1 MSFRKRLTLFFVV
14 IVVVPMLAVALV
26 LYLLI
31 ADSQR
36 AKIATRVSAAQTAAR
51 NLYVV
56 VDQRDAAVRAAVT
69 RIFGRGPGHPG
80 GDPLMLA
87 ALRAHD
93 YAAARRRAVALTRPG
108 GGVLRLTIF
117 RATPMLMIADVGAR
131 DAVTPDV
138 RTLNIGKR
146 KPLTVQVSVQSA
158 TGYARVASRV
168 TGDSVVVTGDGKLL
182 AVGPA
187 IPAADYAR
195 PAVAEARAA
204 KLAAV
209 LAPSATHLPSKGT
222 VTVGG
227 KPYQVGVFSPPLGS
241 GFASPTITVYVL
253 VPAVAGPLI
262 ARTKLLSALILGGLL
277 ALAVTLA
284 LLVSRSLQDQ
294 IANFLGAAQRLGK
307 GDLATRVPVS
317 GHDEFAAL
325 GEEFNN
331 MAGQLETRLEEL
343 RQQRRRLQRSLQRL
357 GDSFAANLDR
367 DAILGIVLRTAV
379 DGSGARAGR
388 ASARTSAGGLL
399 RESARVGPAGEF
411 DTAMTD
417 AEEQALRSGET
428 GACRIGEVSA
438 LAQVLRG
445 SDGSS
450 EVLGVISVARSDGA
464 FEDGERQL
472 FAYLA
477 RQAGISVENVGLHEQ
492 VQRQAVTDELTGLFN
507 HRRFVEALELEA
519 ERARRFD
526 QPVGLV
532 MVDLDDFKAVNDT
545 YGHQQG
551 DEVLRQ
557 VAGLMR
563 SYSREIDAPARY
575 GGEELAIVLPQTD
588 LNGATRLAERL
599 RAGIEALAIPRLSGG
614 GSMRV
619 TASIGVAS
627 LPESGGDVERL
638 IAAAD
643 AALYEAKRGGK
654 NKTVQAR

>member
-31 ADSQR
+31 ADSQS
-36 AKIATRVSAAQTAAR
+36 AKIAARVSLARTTAQ
-51 NLYVV
+51 NLYI
-56 VDQRDAAVRAAVT
+56 VDQRDAAVRGAVS
-69 RIFGRGPGHPG
+69 RIFGGPGHPG

-87 ALRAHD
+87 ALRSGDAV
-93 YAAARRRAVALTRPG
+93 AARRRAAALARS
-108 GGVLRLTIF
+108 GVVRRLTIT
-117 RATPMLMIADVGAR
+117 RTSPPSLLADVGDR
-131 DAVTPDV
+131 TAVAPDI
-138 RTLNIGKR
+138 RTLQITGPKSVTT
-146 KPLTVQVSVQSA
+146 LTLKVSVRSA
-158 TGYARVASRV
+158 AGYARIASRL
-168 TGDSVVVTGDGKLL
+168 TGDSVVVMAGRRLL
-182 AVGPA
+182 AVGAAVPPKDSSATPAVIRADVATVAAQLTAVASRLPTGNVTVAGARYEVGSFRMTNGFTGPA
-187 IPAADYAR
+187 I
-195 PAVAEARAA
+195 
-204 KLAAV
+204 
-209 LAPSATHLPSKGT
+209 T
-222 VTVGG
+222 V
-227 KPYQVGVFSPPLGS
+227 S
-241 GFASPTITVYVL
+241 IL
-253 VPAVAGPLI
+253 VPSLTGSLI
-262 ARTKLLSALILGGLL
+262 AHTRLLSALILGGLL
-277 ALAVTLA
+277 ALAVALA

-325 GEEFNN
+325 GEEFNS

-388 ASARTSAGGLL
+388 ASARKSTDGLL

-411 DTAMTD
+411 DAAMTE

-428 GACRIGEVSA
+428 GACRVGEVSA

-450 EVLGVISVARSDGA
+450 DVLGVISVARGDGA
-464 FEDGERQL
+464 FEDGEREL

-599 RAGIEALAIPRLSGG
+599 RAGVEALEIPRLSGG

-627 LPESGGDVERL
+627 LPESAGDVERL

>member
-31 ADSQR
+31 ADSQS
-36 AKIATRVSAAQTAAR
+36 AKIAARVSLARTTAQ
-51 NLYVV
+51 NLYI
-56 VDQRDAAVRAAVT
+56 VDQRDAAVRGAVS
-69 RIFGRGPGHPG
+69 RIFGGPGHPG

-87 ALRAHD
+87 ALRSGDAV
-93 YAAARRRAVALTRPG
+93 AARRRAAALARS
-108 GGVLRLTIF
+108 GVVRRLTIT
-117 RATPMLMIADVGAR
+117 RTSPPSLLADVGDR
-131 DAVTPDV
+131 TAVAPDI
-138 RTLNIGKR
+138 RTLQITGPKSVTT
-146 KPLTVQVSVQSA
+146 LTLKVSVRSA
-158 TGYARVASRV
+158 AGYARIASRL
-168 TGDSVVVTGDGKLL
+168 TGDSVVVMAGRRLL
-182 AVGPA
+182 AVGAAVPPKDSSATPAVIRADVATVAAQLTAVAFRLPTGNVTVAGARYEVGSFRMTNGFTGPA
-187 IPAADYAR
+187 I
-195 PAVAEARAA
+195 
-204 KLAAV
+204 
-209 LAPSATHLPSKGT
+209 T
-222 VTVGG
+222 V
-227 KPYQVGVFSPPLGS
+227 S
-241 GFASPTITVYVL
+241 IL
-253 VPAVAGPLI
+253 VPSLTGSLI
-262 ARTKLLSALILGGLL
+262 AHTRLLSALILGGLL
-277 ALAVTLA
+277 ALAVALA

-325 GEEFNN
+325 GEEFNS

-388 ASARTSAGGLL
+388 ASARKSADGLL

-411 DTAMTD
+411 DAAMTE

-428 GACRIGEVSA
+428 GACRVGEVSA

-450 EVLGVISVARSDGA
+450 DVLGVISVARGDGA
-464 FEDGERQL
+464 FEDGEREL

-599 RAGIEALAIPRLSGG
+599 RAGVEALEIPRLSGG

-627 LPESGGDVERL
+627 LPESAGDVERL

>member
-36 AKIATRVSAAQTAAR
+36 AKIATRVSAAQTSAR

-138 RTLNIGKR
+138 RRLNIGKR

-187 IPAADYAR
+187 IPAADYALK
-195 PAVAEARAA
+195 PAVAQAHAA

-209 LAPSATHLPSKGT
+209 LTPSATHLPSKGR

-227 KPYQVGVFSPPLGS
+227 KPYQIGSFSPPP
-241 GFASPTITVYVL
+241 GFPAPAITVYIL
-253 VPAVAGPLI
+253 VPAVTGSLI
-262 ARTKLLSALILGGLL
+262 AQTRLLSALILGGLL
-277 ALAVTLA
+277 ALAVALA

-325 GEEFNN
+325 GEEFNS

-399 RESARVGPAGEF
+399 RESARVGPTGEF

-450 EVLGVISVARSDGA
+450 EVLGVISVARGDGG
-464 FEDGERQL
+464 FEDGEREL

>member
-31 ADSQR
+31 SDSQS
-36 AKIATRVSAAQTAAR
+36 AKVSTRVAALQTTAE
-51 NLYVV
+51 NLYSVE
-56 VDQRDAAVRAAVT
+56 QHDASVRAAVLK
-69 RIFGRGPGHPG
+69 IFGAPGRP
-80 GDPLMLA
+80 GDPVLAA
-87 ALRAHD
+87 ALRAD
-93 YAAARRRAVALTRPG
+93 DAAAARRRAAELARHY
-108 GGVLRLTIF
+108 GVLRLAIY
-117 RATPMLMIADVGAR
+117 RAPPGRTLADVGSQTAI
-131 DAVTPDV
+131 APDMRMLV
-138 RTLNIGKR
+138 IPGRA
-146 KPLTVQVSVQSA
+146 PLRLEVSLRSA
-158 TGYARVASRV
+158 AGYARIASRV
-168 TGDSVVVTGDGKLL
+168 TGVSVLVMRGGQLL

-187 IPAADYAR
+187 IPTADSGR
-195 PAVAEARAA
+195 PAAVVDAHAA
-204 KLAAV
+204 TLADT
-209 LAPSATHLPSKGT
+209 LTRSAAHLPRRGT
-222 VTVGG
+222 VDIAGAR
-227 KPYQVGVFSPPLGS
+227 YQVGSFSAP
-241 GFASPTITVYVL
+241 GFAGETIRVSIV
-253 VPAVAGPLI
+253 VPSVADSLI
-262 ARTKLLSALILGGLL
+262 AHTRLLSALILGGLL
-277 ALAVTLA
+277 ALALALA

-294 IANFLGAAQRLGK
+294 IASFLGAAQRLGK

-317 GHDEFAAL
+317 GRDEFAAL
-325 GEEFNN
+325 GEEFNS

-379 DGSGARAGR
+379 DGSGARVGR
-388 ASARTSAGGLL
+388 AVVGTKPGDSLV
-399 RESARVGPAGEF
+399 ECARVGPAGEY
-411 DTAMTD
+411 DEALKD
-417 AEEQALRSGET
+417 AEEAALRSGEA
-428 GACRIGEVSA
+428 GDRRVGGVSA
-438 LAQVLRG
+438 LAHVLRG
-445 SDGSS
+445 SGSS
-450 EVLGVISVARSDGA
+450 DVLGVISVARGDGE
-464 FEDGERQL
+464 FEDGEREL

-477 RQAGISVENVGLHEQ
+477 RQAGVSVENVGLHQQ

-507 HRRFVEALELEA
+507 HRRFVEALESEA

-557 VAGLMR
+557 VAALMQ

-588 LNGATRLAERL
+588 LSGARRLAERL
-599 RAGIEALAIPRLSGG
+599 RTGIEQLEIPRLSGAG
-614 GSMRV
+614 TMRV
-619 TASIGVAS
+619 TASLGVAA
-627 LPESGGDVERL
+627 LPESAGDVERL

-654 NKTVQAR
+654 NKTVEAR

>member
-31 ADSQR
+31 ADSQS
-36 AKIATRVSAAQTAAR
+36 AKIAARVSLARTTAQ
-51 NLYVV
+51 NLYI
-56 VDQRDAAVRAAVT
+56 VDQRDAAVRGAVS
-69 RIFGRGPGHPG
+69 RIFGGQGHPG

-87 ALRAHD
+87 ALRSGDAV
-93 YAAARRRAVALTRPG
+93 AARRRAAALARS
-108 GGVLRLTIF
+108 GVVRRLTIT
-117 RATPMLMIADVGAR
+117 RTSPPSLLADVGDR
-131 DAVTPDV
+131 TAVAPDI
-138 RTLNIGKR
+138 RTLQITGPKSVTT
-146 KPLTVQVSVQSA
+146 LTLKVSVRSA
-158 TGYARVASRV
+158 AGYARIASRL
-168 TGDSVVVTGDGKLL
+168 TGDSVVVMAGRRLL
-182 AVGPA
+182 AVGAAVPPKDSSATPAVIRADVATVAAQLTAVASRLPTGNVTVAGARYEVGSFRMTNGFTGPA
-187 IPAADYAR
+187 I
-195 PAVAEARAA
+195 
-204 KLAAV
+204 
-209 LAPSATHLPSKGT
+209 T
-222 VTVGG
+222 V
-227 KPYQVGVFSPPLGS
+227 S
-241 GFASPTITVYVL
+241 IL
-253 VPAVAGPLI
+253 VPSLTGSLI
-262 ARTKLLSALILGGLL
+262 AHTRLLSALILGGLL
-277 ALAVTLA
+277 ALAVALA

-325 GEEFNN
+325 GEEFNS

-388 ASARTSAGGLL
+388 ASARKSADGLL

-411 DTAMTD
+411 DAAMTE

-428 GACRIGEVSA
+428 GACRVGEVSA

-450 EVLGVISVARSDGA
+450 DVLGVISVARGDGA
-464 FEDGERQL
+464 FEDGEREL

-599 RAGIEALAIPRLSGG
+599 RAGVEALEIPRLSGG

-627 LPESGGDVERL
+627 LPESAGDVERL

>member
-26 LYLLI
+26 FYLLI
-31 ADSQR
+31 ADSQT
-36 AKIATRVSAAQTAAR
+36 AKDSAKVTALGTAASS
-51 NLYVV
+51 LYM
-56 VDQRDAAVRAAVT
+56 VDGHDSGVRAAVAK
-69 RIFGRGPGHPG
+69 IFGAAGGPT
-80 GDPLMLA
+80 GDPALAA
-87 ALRAHD
+87 ALRAD
-93 YAAARRRAVALTRPG
+93 DVKAAAKRAGMLTSRN
-108 GGVLRLTIF
+108 GVLRLGIYSADFKRT
-117 RATPMLMIADVGAR
+117 IADVGDR
-131 DAVTPDV
+131 TAVAPDV
-138 RTLNIGKR
+138 RELAIPGQPKR
-146 KPLTVQVSVQSA
+146 LVLELSLRSA
-158 TGYARVASRV
+158 AGYARIASRV
-168 TGDSVVVTGDGKLL
+168 TGASIIVRDGTRLL

-187 IPAADYAR
+187 LSGRDVQPGSAS
-195 PAVAEARAA
+195 AEHDQ
-204 KLAAV
+204 AV
-209 LAPSATHLPSKGT
+209 LASALTRIAGSLPASGS
-222 VTVGG
+222 VAVSGRR
-227 KPYQVGVFSPPLGS
+227 YQVVSFPVK
-241 GFASPTITVYVL
+241 GFPGQAITISVL
-253 VPAVAGPLI
+253 EPSVAGSVI
-262 ARTKLLSALILGGLL
+262 ANTRLLSALILGGLL
-277 ALAVTLA
+277 ALALVLA

-294 IANFLGAAQRLGK
+294 IASFLGAARRLGK

-317 GHDEFAAL
+317 GRDEFAAL
-325 GEEFNN
+325 GEEFNS

-388 ASARTSAGGLL
+388 AAARPGPGAPLV
-399 RESARVGPAGEF
+399 ECARVGPAGEY
-411 DTAMTD
+411 DTALKD
-417 AEEQALRSGET
+417 AEEEALRSGET
-428 GACRIGEVSA
+428 GARRVGEVSA
-438 LAQVLRG
+438 LAHVLRG

-450 EVLGVISVARSDGA
+450 DVLGVISVARADGD
-464 FEDGERQL
+464 FEDGEREL

-477 RQAGISVENVGLHEQ
+477 RQAGVSVENVGLHEQ

-507 HRRFVEALELEA
+507 HRRFVEALESEA

-532 MVDLDDFKAVNDT
+532 MVDLDDFKTVNDS

-557 VAGLMR
+557 VAALMR

-599 RAGIEALAIPRLSGG
+599 RAGIAELDIPRLSGAG
-614 GSMRV
+614 TMRV
-619 TASIGVAS
+619 TASIGVAA
-627 LPESGGDVERL
+627 LPESAGDVERL

-654 NKTVQAR
+654 NKTVEAR